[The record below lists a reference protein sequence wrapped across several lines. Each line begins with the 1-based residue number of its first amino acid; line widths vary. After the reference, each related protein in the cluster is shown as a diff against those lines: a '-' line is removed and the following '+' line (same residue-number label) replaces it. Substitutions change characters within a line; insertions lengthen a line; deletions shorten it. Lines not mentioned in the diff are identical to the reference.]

1 MFWSIFSLAL
11 IAWHKISVRG
21 QACNTYVVPSI
32 SGGFT
37 TRQFIDFSGASSND
51 GVASVLSSNGISISN
66 YGVTFGPVPH
76 TFTPSNLAFGT
87 GSLDMKVSAYSG
99 SGAVLSS
106 EIVTND
112 VFLYASVRT
121 VLKSSSVAGIVE
133 GNFFYLN
140 DNQETDWEILTTT
153 ALQASPY
160 VTAGIWAT
168 NQALIPGQSSTSMTV
183 PFTFDPSQDYHV
195 TGDLLLFPILQ
206 WVANATTFFIDG
218 IQKARLTTNVPTEAG
233 HWIWNAWSNGDP
245 TWSNGP
251 PTADSITHIRSI
263 DIYKGYTSTRAGTI
277 CDIYVF
283 SNSQAIVMSIRGP
296 RKGENYEL
304 SVDLNSEYREKRK
317 DAIKRTIASMTV
329 GKDVSGLFPDV
340 LKNMQTEDLEQ
351 KKLVYLYLMNYAKT
365 QPELVIL
372 AVNTFVKDTEDPNP
386 LVRALAIRTM
396 GCLRAEKI
404 IDYLCDPLQKC
415 LRDENPYVRK
425 TAALCVAKLYDLK
438 PELVLD
444 NGFLEQLH
452 EMIADSNPMVSWFFL
467 DHELCVFKT
476 CEIGKVV
483 ANTVAALT
491 DIHNAAV
498 SLPSTS
504 SSDPAIFTITTSILN
519 KLLIAL
525 NECSEWGRVAVL
537 NALAR
542 YDAKDDKESEHI
554 CERVVPQFQHINGS
568 VVLAAV
574 KVVMIHIRGVRR
586 EELIKSLMRKMAPPL
601 VTLLSSP
608 PEVQWVA
615 LRNINLLLQKRAD
628 ILSNE
633 MRVFFCKYNDPLY
646 VKVEKLEIMVRLA
659 NDKNVDALLS
669 ELKEYASEVDVDFVR
684 KSIKAIGQAAVKIDA
699 AAERCVNVLL
709 ELIATRVSYVVQEA
723 VVVMKVRPF
732 QHIEQHKSQCNYQ
745 DIFRKYPSTYEGV
758 IPTLCANLDELDEP
772 EAKASLIWIIGEY
785 ADKIDNADELL
796 GIFVDSFTEESYPV
810 QLQTLT
816 AVVKL
821 FLKKPNSAQ
830 SVVQRVLT
838 TATKDCDS
846 PDVRDRAYIYWR
858 LLSTDPGA
866 AKAVVLAHRPPI
878 SIPRTT
884 VPPALLEELL
894 GEISSLASVYHK
906 PEETFVGRGRVGA
919 DAVRKGTDDDR
930 FLAQKAFQTVAAGQ
944 QAENLLDF
952 DDAPAVE
959 GELSG
964 LAATQVFS
972 QTPAA
977 ANLLAGTSSNPLDDL
992 VSIFGGSG
1000 DSAAGFG
1007 FGGGNTA
1014 FAAAALSPVPATPSV
1029 LAPQTPA
1036 PLQQSNSQS
1045 QQEDLLGLF

>member
-1 MFWSIFSLAL
+1 
-11 IAWHKISVRG
+11 
-21 QACNTYVVPSI
+21 
-32 SGGFT
+32 
-37 TRQFIDFSGASSND
+37 
-51 GVASVLSSNGISISN
+51 
-66 YGVTFGPVPH
+66 
-76 TFTPSNLAFGT
+76 
-87 GSLDMKVSAYSG
+87 
-99 SGAVLSS
+99 
-106 EIVTND
+106 
-112 VFLYASVRT
+112 
-121 VLKSSSVAGIVE
+121 
-133 GNFFYLN
+133 
-140 DNQETDWEILTTT
+140 
-153 ALQASPY
+153 
-160 VTAGIWAT
+160 
-168 NQALIPGQSSTSMTV
+168 
-183 PFTFDPSQDYHV
+183 
-195 TGDLLLFPILQ
+195 
-206 WVANATTFFIDG
+206 
-218 IQKARLTTNVPTEAG
+218 
-233 HWIWNAWSNGDP
+233 
-245 TWSNGP
+245 
-251 PTADSITHIRSI
+251 
-263 DIYKGYTSTRAGTI
+263 
-277 CDIYVF
+277 
-283 SNSQAIVMSIRGP
+283 MSIRGP

-372 AVNTFVKDTEDPNP
+372 AVNTFVKDTDDPNP

-425 TAALCVAKLYDLK
+425 TAALCVAKLYELK
-438 PELVLD
+438 PELVVE
-444 NGFLEQLH
+444 NGFLGQLH
-452 EMIADSNPMVSWFFL
+452 EMIADSNPMASKMYIDV
-467 DHELCVFKT
+467 T
-476 CEIGKVV
+476 YGKVV

-491 DIHNAAV
+491 DLHNAAAAQ
-498 SLPSTS
+498 PSTS
-504 SSDPAIFTITTSILN
+504 SSDAGIFTITTSILN

-542 YDAKDDKESEHI
+542 YDAQGEKESEHI
-554 CERVVPQFQHINGS
+554 CERVVPQFQHVNGS

-586 EELIKSLMRKMAPPL
+586 EDLIKQLMRKMAPPL

-615 LRNINLLLQKRAD
+615 LRNINLLLQKRPD

-659 NDKNVDALLS
+659 NEKNVDALLS

-684 KSIKAIGQAAVKIDA
+684 KSIKAIGQAAVKIDT

-709 ELIATRVSYVVQEA
+709 ELISTRVSYVVQEA
-723 VVVMKVRPF
+723 VVVMK
-732 QHIEQHKSQCNYQ
+732 

-785 ADKIDNADELL
+785 ANKIDNADELL

-821 FLKKPNSAQ
+821 FLKKPDSAQ
-830 SVVQRVLT
+830 GIVQRVLT

-884 VPPALLEELL
+884 VSPVLLEELL

-906 PEETFVGRGRVGA
+906 PEETFVGRGRIGA
-919 DAVRKGTDDDR
+919 DAVRKGTEADDR
-930 FLAQKAFQTVAAGQ
+930 LSTQKALQTVAAGQ

-952 DDAPAVE
+952 DDTPAVE
-959 GELSG
+959 GEPSG
-964 LAATQVFS
+964 LAATQVFA

-977 ANLLAGTSSNPLDDL
+977 VNLLAGTSSNPLDDL
-992 VSIFGGSG
+992 VSIFGGGGGMSV
-1000 DSAAGFG
+1000 STPAPSFG
-1007 FGGGNTA
+1007 FSGGNPGLGA
-1014 FAAAALSPVPATPSV
+1014 DLSSIPATPSV
-1029 LAPQTPA
+1029 LVPQTPA
-1036 PLQQSNSQS
+1036 PPLQQSQSQSS